1 MPTVPATKGEVV
13 VIESGA
19 GLIVIDNN
27 LVAVRAALSVT
38 RTVKLKLPAAVGV
51 PLIDPVANSVSP
63 PGKDPESMDQE

>member
-63 PGKDPESMDQE
+63 PGKDPKSMDQE

>member
-1 MPTVPATKGEVV
+1 MPATKGEVV

-27 LVAVRAALSVT
+27 RLVAVRAVLSVT